1 MEKTAL
7 ILFTIIMNSEVSGK
21 CPYSDLCQAPESD
34 QDVGYF
40 KGR

>member
-21 CPYSDLCQAPESD
+21 YPYSDLCQAPESD
-34 QDVGYF
+34 QTVGYF
-40 KGR
+40 